1 MNIIAQNIV
10 KRRKELK
17 MTQKEL
23 AEKLN
28 ISSKTV
34 SRWETGNQIPDALTI
49 PEIAKVLTMTIDE
62 LYGQENKNDYE
73 QNDSVK
79 SEEESETEDDFA
91 DLSSKQSKEYPNLR
105 YGVILSFKI
114 ALIAGVFAFFGIGT
128 FIAKNSMFY
137 LGSWNLVYGM
147 SFAGVILYLLLQAVL
162 YYRFK
167 QDIWEKRSEITDELW
182 LTTFQKC
189 ALKTKLNNEIIEFSS
204 VTNIVQPCTVGIWNK
219 SILIP
224 ESLIGTL
231 TESEIDIVLCHEL
244 THIRKNHVALK
255 VLIFVLSSLNWFNP
269 ILHMLRNSLSEWI
282 EISCDEDLTVVESGE
297 DREAYANMLIKLSSA
312 VTEQRKYGKINA
324 ITYFGTRKRVKLLKK
339 RIIGIMKKEQNPDR
353 MAKTLTI
360 AGIICAVCLSTII
373 AKEMDIAMNAAF
385 SNHVAV
391 FDESEIIVEEVTAI
405 DEGYEYIDFDEDLF
419 EKQVAGS
426 TEMDSS
432 ISYEIVYMDSSSE
445 LLAAPIMT
453 AMCEHQMEKVNIVEH
468 TKNTDG
474 SCVVLMHEGMHC
486 RECVKTV
493 FGGIIYTSSMAECVH

>member
-1 MNIIAQNIV
+1 MAIINSIFVAVTLLSIAGSVTGIIFLLTQRIIYKFTTANFLVNINKIV
-10 KRRKELK
+10 ILTFVIPFFWILGELDQSNEAFLEYDLVVLVQEHSLK
-17 MTQKEL
+17 
-23 AEKLN
+23 
-28 ISSKTV
+28 
-34 SRWETGNQIPDALTI
+34 ALLY
-49 PEIAKVLTMTIDE
+49 EI
-62 LYGQENKNDYE
+62 
-73 QNDSVK
+73 
-79 SEEESETEDDFA
+79 SETINFA
-91 DLSSKQSKEYPNLR
+91 NVISIIWIT
-105 YGVILSFKI
+105 GVL
-114 ALIAGVFAFFGIGT
+114 A
-128 FIAKNSMFY
+128 
-137 LGSWNLVYGM
+137 
-147 SFAGVILYLLLQAVL
+147 YLLLQTIL
-162 YYRFK
+162 YFRFNK
-167 QDIWEKRSEITDELW
+167 EIWEKRSEITDELW
-182 LTTFQKC
+182 LTSFQKC

-339 RIIGIMKKEQNPDR
+339 RIIGIMKKEQNPDQ

>member
-1 MNIIAQNIV
+1 MFLEYDLV
-10 KRRKELK
+10 
-17 MTQKEL
+17 
-23 AEKLN
+23 
-28 ISSKTV
+28 
-34 SRWETGNQIPDALTI
+34 
-49 PEIAKVLTMTIDE
+49 VLV
-62 LYGQENKNDYE
+62 QENSLKAFLYE
-73 QNDSVK
+73 IREAVNFANMISVVW
-79 SEEESETEDDFA
+79 
-91 DLSSKQSKEYPNLR
+91 LI
-105 YGVILSFKI
+105 GVL
-114 ALIAGVFAFFGIGT
+114 
-128 FIAKNSMFY
+128 
-137 LGSWNLVYGM
+137 
-147 SFAGVILYLLLQAVL
+147 LYLLFQAIL
-162 YYRFK
+162 YYRFT
-167 QDIWEKRSEITDELW
+167 QDIWKKRSEITEELW
-182 LTTFQKC
+182 ISAFHKC
-189 ALKTKLNNEIIEFSS
+189 ALETNLDSNKIELCS
-204 VTNIVQPCTVGIWNK
+204 VQGISQPCTVGIWK
-219 SILIP
+219 RSILIP

-231 TESEIDIVLCHEL
+231 TESEIDIILSHEL

-255 VLIFVLSSLNWFNP
+255 VLIFVLSSLNWFHP
-269 ILHMLRNSLSEWI
+269 VLHMLKNCLNEWI
-282 EISCDEDLTVVESGE
+282 EISCDEDLTVVGSGE
-297 DREAYANMLIKLSSA
+297 DREAYANMLVKLSSA
-312 VTEQRKYGKINA
+312 VTAQRKYGKINA
-324 ITYFGTRKRVKLLKK
+324 ITYFGTKKRVKLLKK

-353 MAKTLTI
+353 MARTLTI
-360 AGIICAVCLSTII
+360 AGMICAVLLGTII

-419 EKQVAGS
+419 EKQVAGL